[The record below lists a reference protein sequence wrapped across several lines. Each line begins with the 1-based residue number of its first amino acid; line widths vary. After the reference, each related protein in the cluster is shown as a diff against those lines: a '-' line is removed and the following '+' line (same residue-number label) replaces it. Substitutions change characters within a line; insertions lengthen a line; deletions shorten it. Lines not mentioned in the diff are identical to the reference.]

1 MKLYTAEEAAE
12 VLSLS
17 KWTVWKYGR
26 EGKLK
31 AVRFGRTVRYEL
43 EVSDESN
50 ADHRPCDH
58 HGDVYG
64 DSCRNSYSDRSEL
77 GEINGGSK
85 EKRTR
90 RHADL

>member
-43 EVSDESN
+43 EVSNESN

-64 DSCRNSYSDRSEL
+64 DSRGNRYSYSCKL
-77 GEINGGSK
+77 GG
-85 EKRTR
+85 
-90 RHADL
+90 